1 MHRFLIALVAAL
13 TIVAAPALAD
23 ENGSS
28 DDSNRLSLMTETPA
42 EGFDLA
48 VQLARRAVVAT
59 QPNKDVLLDQRPEY
73 AQNASDL
80 IAASHVVAVHFQTIA
95 EANEYWRE

>member
-1 MHRFLIALVAAL
+1 MNRTLITLLATLSIAA
-13 TIVAAPALAD
+13 VPAFGED
-23 ENGSS
+23 EVSS
-28 DDSNRLSLMTETPA
+28 DSTNGFSLITESPA

-59 QPNKDVLLDQRPEY
+59 QPNKDVLFDQRPEY
-73 AQNASDL
+73 SENAEDL

-95 EANEYWRE
+95 EANEYWRD